1 MSDIVSVVNII
12 PHLSSGETNQDSEPN
27 LAVNPA
33 NPQEMVAT
41 AFTPSPNLST
51 TKSPVFY
58 SNDGGNTWALI
69 DIIPGTPVR
78 DQTTR
83 FATESGFLYGGV
95 LWGFGSS
102 TATITYG
109 ILSTNDF
116 SGTVPMSILASRLN
130 DDQPFVQAATVPSG
144 PFAGQDRIYV
154 GSNDHNP
161 SNIPATLDYSLDA
174 NTAAPVFTKLVIEGR
189 SVSRDWPQTRPAIHP
204 NGTVYAIYY
213 ADLGASFDVVIV
225 GDDNWGSGA
234 TPFQAL
240 IDTGD
245 GKQGVR
251 IATGVN
257 LPSLPSGLYIGQE
270 RVNGD
275 LSITVDPNNS
285 ATVYV
290 CWGDFQGGTYTI
302 YVSKSVDSGATWSP
316 AIKTLDHATNACLAM
331 NSGGRLGLVYQLV
344 TGPSSNQRWQTTL
357 ELTYND
363 FASSATYVLANTPA
377 STPVEPVGNDPY
389 LGDYLYMMAVGH
401 SFYGIFSANNT
412 PDLANFPNGV
422 TYQRNANFTTKTLL
436 DLSGNPVSVSI
447 DPFVF
452 KVVPGVGRVVTA
464 IADNGN
470 FGHVCLGSFADE
482 ELTIDNGG
490 TGLLSITNIV
500 SSSPDFETPSVLSY
514 PIKLEVGDAIEIP
527 IRFAPLSLGP
537 KVATISVFSNDP
549 ASPHIIKVSGDA
561 PTPRLS
567 LVIADSGSFGKVCVG
582 HIADE
587 PLVLNNSG
595 HCPVTVFGIVS
606 SSAAFL
612 VTQVL
617 AYPLVVGP
625 GDSIDLPIRF
635 APTSHGPAAGTITVT
650 SSDPSSPHVV
660 SVSGDA
666 PAGRL
671 VVTGSLCFGGVKAC
685 CRAERTLSICN
696 MGECALDVTSV
707 AFKRKNP
714 HWKLINNPFPSTLPP
729 GACLGVVI
737 RYKATEKCPI
747 ACELVITSDD
757 PTTPVKTLDVMAYT
771 VWDDCCC
778 KKDCDQCGGKGCD
791 RCSCKGNCG
800 ICEGAADDCCSDEDD

>member
-1 MSDIVSVVNII
+1 MADTVSVVNII

-58 SNDGGNTWALI
+58 TNDGGATWALI

-78 DQTTR
+78 DQTIR
-83 FATESGFLYGGV
+83 FATESGILYGGV
-95 LWGFGSS
+95 LWGGSL
-102 TATITYG
+102 INYG

-116 SGTVPMSILASRLN
+116 SGTVPMAILAERTN

-144 PFAGQDRIYV
+144 PFAGQDRVYI

-161 SNIPATLDYSLDA
+161 SDIPATLDYSLDA
-174 NTAAPVFTKLVIEGR
+174 NVAVPAFTTLVIEGR

-204 NGTVYAIYY
+204 NGTVYALYY
-213 ADLGASFDVVIV
+213 ADIGASFDVVIV
-225 GDDNWGSGA
+225 RDDNWGTGG

-240 IDTGD
+240 IDTD
-245 GKQGVR
+245 GKQGIR
-251 IATGVN
+251 IVTGVN
-257 LPSLPSGLYIGQE
+257 LPSLPSGLFIGQE

-290 CWGDFQGGTYTI
+290 CWGDFKGGTYTI
-302 YVSKSVDSGATWSP
+302 YVSKSVNSGATWSA
-316 AIKTLDHATNACLAM
+316 AIKTLDNATNPCLAM
-331 NSGGRLGLVYQLV
+331 NRGGRLGLVYQLD
-344 TGPSSNQRWQTTL
+344 TGPSSNQHWQTTL
-357 ELTYND
+357 ELTHND
-363 FASSATYVLANTPA
+363 FGSSATYVLANTPA
-377 STPVEPVGNDPY
+377 SAPAKTFDPY
-389 LGDYLYMMAVGH
+389 IGDYLYMMAVGH

-452 KVVPGVGRVVTA
+452 MVVPGVGRVVTA
-464 IADNGN
+464 IADSGN
-470 FGHVCLGSFADE
+470 FGRVCLGSFVDE
-482 ELTIDNGG
+482 EVTIDNGG
-490 TGLLSITNIV
+490 TGQLLITNII
-500 SSSPDFETPSVLSY
+500 SSLPDFEPPSVLTY
-514 PIKLEVGDAIEIP
+514 PIKLDVGDAIEIP

-537 KVATISVFSNDP
+537 KAATISIFSNDP
-549 ASPHIIKVSGDA
+549 ASPHVIKVFGDA
-561 PTPRLS
+561 PTPSLS
-567 LVIADSGSFGKVCVG
+567 LVIADSGSFGRVCVG
-582 HIADE
+582 HISDQ

-595 HCPVTVFGIVS
+595 HCPVTVFGVAS

-612 VTQVL
+612 VPQVL

-625 GDSIDLPIRF
+625 GDSLDLPIRF
-635 APTSHGPAAGTITVT
+635 APTSHGPASGTITVT
-650 SSDPSSPHVV
+650 SSDPGSPHIV

-666 PAGRL
+666 PTGRL

-696 MGECALDVTSV
+696 MGECALNVTSV

-714 HWKLINNPFPSTLPP
+714 HWKLINNPFPATLPR

-757 PTTPVKTLDVMAYT
+757 ATTPVKTLDVMAYT

-791 RCSCKGNCG
+791 RCSCKGSCG
-800 ICEGAADDCCSDEDD
+800 ICEGAADDCCSDEHD